1 MQYKSILQLTAGNE
15 TIYLCIMEKTKAV
28 VGCLVAEKVSDCVLT
43 LKYPCEQMICG
54 VLHLIVY

>member
-1 MQYKSILQLTAGNE
+1 MQYKSILQLTVGNE